1 MNNLNTILQANK
13 AIAYFAIMAFIL
25 LFVGLNQSWA
35 LALGIINMSLISA
48 IMALGVNIQW
58 GYAGLFNVGIM
69 GFAALGGVSVVL
81 IAQQPVTEAIDVG
94 GMKMLIALIFGA
106 VTIAAGILLNRRG
119 VNKWLTTLIVVI
131 GYLITRHYFSEASDL
146 IEKVDPAITGY
157 LGGFGLPVA
166 FSWVVGGFAAAI
178 AAWLIGKITLGLRT
192 DYLAIATLGISEIIL
207 YVIKNEDWFVRGL
220 KNVYGLP
227 RPVPYEVDM
236 QKSEWLQNIVAWIH
250 KSELQLLSQSEQIV
264 RLGDYVRESAVV
276 FVKLCYS
283 GLFISILVAFIV
295 LSNLALNS
303 PWGRKVRA
311 IRDNEVA
318 ASAMGKDIKRQHLQ
332 IFVLGSAIVGVAG
345 ALLVTYDGI
354 FIPTAYQPLRFTFL
368 IWVMVILGGSGNN
381 MGSVLGAFIIW
392 FIWIQSGPM
401 GLWFVDILSNTMQEG
416 SASLEFIEDR
426 VHYLRL
432 VFMGAILLLIMR
444 FSPGGLLPEKNKE
457 L

>member
-1 MNNLNTILQANK
+1 MNNLNSIWQSYR
-13 AIAYFAIMAFIL
+13 AIISFTLMGLVL
-25 LFVGLNQSWA
+25 LFVGFNQSWA
-35 LALGIINMSLISA
+35 LVIGIINLSLISA

-81 IAQQPVTEAIDVG
+81 ISQQPVTEAIDAG
-94 GMKMLIALIFGA
+94 GIKMLLALALGA
-106 VTIAAGILLNRRG
+106 ATIAAGVLLNRRR
-119 VNKWLTTLIVVI
+119 VNKWLISLIIVI
-131 GYLITRHYFSEASDL
+131 GYLLTRHYFSEASEL

-157 LGGFGLPVA
+157 LGGFGLPIM
-166 FSWVVGGFAAAI
+166 FSWIVGGLAAAG
-178 AAWLIGKITLGLRT
+178 AAWWIGKITLSLRS
-192 DYLAIATLGISEIIL
+192 DYLAIATLGISEIII
-207 YVIKNEDWFVRGL
+207 YVIKNEDWLVRGV
-220 KNVYGLP
+220 KNVYGLQ

-236 QKSEWLQNIVAWIH
+236 QKSEWLQNIIAWIH
-250 KSELQLLSQSEQIV
+250 RSELQILSQSEQIDK
-264 RLGDYVRESAVV
+264 LSDYVREASVV
-276 FVKLCYS
+276 FVELCYS
-283 GLFISILVAFIV
+283 GLFLLILVAFII

-354 FIPTAYQPLRFTFL
+354 FISTAYQPLRYTFL
-368 IWVMVILGGSGNN
+368 IWVMVIVGGSGNN
-381 MGSVLGAFIIW
+381 LGSVLGAFIMW

-401 GLWFVDILSNTMQEG
+401 GLWAVEMFGNYVQEG
-416 SASLEFIEDR
+416 NSSLEFIEDR

-432 VFMGAILLLIMR
+432 VFMGTILLLIMR
-444 FSPGGLLPEKNKE
+444 FSPGGILPEKNKE

>member
-1 MNNLNTILQANK
+1 MNSMNTLFQANK
-13 AIAYFAIMAFIL
+13 AIVYFTIMALVL

-58 GYAGLFNVGIM
+58 GYAGLMNVGIM

-81 IAQQPVTEAIDVG
+81 IAQQPVTEAVDAG
-94 GMKMLIALIFGA
+94 GIKMLIALIMGA
-106 VTIAAGILLNRRG
+106 ATITAGILLNRRG
-119 VNKWLTTLIVVI
+119 VNKWLIAAIVVT
-131 GYLITRHYFSEASDL
+131 GYLFTRYYFSEAADI

-157 LGGFGLPVA
+157 LGGFGLPIA
-166 FSWVVGGFAAAI
+166 FSWIVGGVI
-178 AAWLIGKITLGLRT
+178 AAGAAWWVGKITLGLRT

-236 QKSEWLQNIVAWIH
+236 QQSEWFQNVVTWIH
-250 KSELQLLSQSEQIV
+250 KSELQLLSQTEQIDK
-264 RLGDYVRESAVV
+264 LSDYVREAAVV

-283 GLFISILVAFIV
+283 GLFIAILVALIV

-332 IFVLGSAIVGVAG
+332 IFVLGSAIVGIAG

-354 FIPTAYQPLRFTFL
+354 FIPTAYLPLRFTFL

-401 GLWFVDILSNTMQEG
+401 GLWFVEMLSNNMSEG
-416 SASLEFIEDR
+416 STFLEFIEDR

-444 FSPGGLLPEKNKE
+444 FSPSGLLPEKNKE

>member
-1 MNNLNTILQANK
+1 MSNFNNVWQSYKTI
-13 AIAYFAIMAFIL
+13 ISFTIMGLVL

-35 LALGIINMSLISA
+35 LVLGIINLSLISA

-81 IAQQPVTEAIDVG
+81 ISQQPVTEAIDAG
-94 GMKMLIALIFGA
+94 GLKMLFALALGA
-106 VTIAAGILLNRRG
+106 ITIVTGVVLNKKG
-119 VNKWLTTLIVVI
+119 FNKWLIATIVVI
-131 GYLITRHYFSEASDL
+131 GYLFTRHYFSEAADV

-166 FSWVVGGFAAAI
+166 FSWVVGGLAAAG
-178 AAWLIGKITLGLRT
+178 AAWWIGKITLGLRT

-207 YVIKNEDWFVRGL
+207 YVFKNEDWLVRGL

-236 QKSEWLQNIVAWIH
+236 QKSEWLQNLVAWIH
-250 KSELQLLSQSEQIV
+250 KSELQLLTQSEQIV
-264 RLGDYVRESAVV
+264 KLGDYVREAAVV

-283 GLFISILVAFIV
+283 GLFIAILVAFII

-318 ASAMGKDIKRQHLQ
+318 ASAMGKNITRQHLQ
-332 IFVLGSAIVGVAG
+332 IFVIGSAIVGVAG

-401 GLWFVDILSNTMQEG
+401 GLWVVEMLGNSMQEG
-416 SASLEFIEDR
+416 SAPLEFIEDR

-432 VFMGAILLLIMR
+432 VFMGTILLLIMR
-444 FSPGGLLPEKNKE
+444 FSPGGILPEKNKE

>member
-1 MNNLNTILQANK
+1 MNTLFQANK
-13 AIAYFAIMAFIL
+13 AIVYFTIMALVL

-58 GYAGLFNVGIM
+58 GYAGLMNVGIM

-81 IAQQPVTEAIDVG
+81 IAQQPVTEAVDAG
-94 GMKMLIALIFGA
+94 GIKMLIALIMGA
-106 VTIAAGILLNRRG
+106 ATITAGILLNRRG
-119 VNKWLTTLIVVI
+119 VNKWLIAAIVVT
-131 GYLITRHYFSEASDL
+131 GYLFTRYYFSEAADI

-157 LGGFGLPVA
+157 LGGFGFPIA
-166 FSWVVGGFAAAI
+166 FSWIVGGVI
-178 AAWLIGKITLGLRT
+178 AAGAAWWVGKITLGLRT

-236 QKSEWLQNIVAWIH
+236 QQSEWFQNVVTWIH
-250 KSELQLLSQSEQIV
+250 KSELQLLSQTEQIDK
-264 RLGDYVRESAVV
+264 LSDYVREAAVV

-283 GLFISILVAFIV
+283 GLFIAILVALIV

-332 IFVLGSAIVGVAG
+332 IFVLGSAIVGIAG

-354 FIPTAYQPLRFTFL
+354 FIPTAYLPLRFTFL

-401 GLWFVDILSNTMQEG
+401 GLWFVEMLSNNMSEG
-416 SASLEFIEDR
+416 STSLEFIEDR

-432 VFMGAILLLIMR
+432 VFMGTILLLIMR
-444 FSPGGLLPEKNKE
+444 FSPSGLLPEKNKE

>member
-1 MNNLNTILQANK
+1 MSNLNNVWQSYR
-13 AIAYFAIMAFIL
+13 AIITFSLMGFVL
-25 LFVGLNQSWA
+25 LFVGFNQSWA
-35 LALGIINMSLISA
+35 LVIGIINLSLISA

-81 IAQQPVTEAIDVG
+81 ISQQPVTEALDAG
-94 GMKMLIALIFGA
+94 GIKMFFALAIGA
-106 VTIAAGILLNRRG
+106 ITIAAGVLLNRRG
-119 VNKWLTTLIVVI
+119 INKWLISLIVVI
-131 GYLITRHYFSEASDL
+131 GYLFTRYYFSEASDL

-157 LGGFGLPVA
+157 LGGFGLPIM
-166 FSWVVGGFAAAI
+166 FSWIVGGFAAAA
-178 AAWLIGKITLGLRT
+178 AAWWIGKITLSLRS

-220 KNVYGLP
+220 KNVYGLQ

-236 QKSEWLQNIVAWIH
+236 QKSEWFQNIVAWIH
-250 KSELQLLSQSEQIV
+250 RSELQLLSQSDQINK
-264 RLGDYVRESAVV
+264 LGDYVRESAVI
-276 FVKLCYS
+276 FVKLSYS
-283 GLFISILVAFIV
+283 GLFLVILVAFII

-318 ASAMGKDIKRQHLQ
+318 ASAMGKNITRQHLQ
-332 IFVLGSAIVGVAG
+332 IFVIGSAIVGVAG

-354 FIPTAYQPLRFTFL
+354 FISTAYQPLRFTFL
-368 IWVMVILGGSGNN
+368 IWVMVIVGGSGNN
-381 MGSVLGAFIIW
+381 LGSVLGAFIIW
-392 FIWIQSGPM
+392 FMWIQSGPI
-401 GLWFVDILSNTMQEG
+401 GLWAVEMLGNYVQEG
-416 SASLEFIEDR
+416 NTSLEFIENR

-432 VFMGAILLLIMR
+432 IFMGSIMLLIMR
-444 FSPGGLLPEKNKE
+444 FSPGGILPEKNKE

>member
-236 QKSEWLQNIVAWIH
+236 QKSEWLQNTVAWIH
-250 KSELQLLSQSEQIV
+250 KSELQLLSQSEQIEK
-264 RLGDYVRESAVV
+264 LGDYVREAAVV

-401 GLWFVDILSNTMQEG
+401 GLWFVDMLSNNMQEG
-416 SASLEFIEDR
+416 STSLEFIEDR

>member
-106 VTIAAGILLNRRG
+106 VTIAAGILLNRRR
-119 VNKWLTTLIVVI
+119 VNKWLTVLIVVI

-401 GLWFVDILSNTMQEG
+401 GLWFVDILSNNMQEG
-416 SASLEFIEDR
+416 STSLEFIEDR

>member
-1 MNNLNTILQANK
+1 MNNLNNVWQSYR
-13 AIAYFAIMAFIL
+13 AIISFALMGLVL
-25 LFVGLNQSWA
+25 LFVGFNQSWA
-35 LALGIINMSLISA
+35 LVIGIINMSLISA

-81 IAQQPVTEAIDVG
+81 ISQQPVTEAIDAG
-94 GMKMLIALIFGA
+94 GIKMLLALTLGA
-106 VTIAAGILLNRRG
+106 ATIAAGVLLNRRG
-119 VNKWLTTLIVVI
+119 VNRWLISLIVVI
-131 GYLITRHYFSEASDL
+131 GYLLTRYYFSEASNL

-157 LGGFGLPVA
+157 LGGFGLPIML
-166 FSWVVGGFAAAI
+166 SWIVGGLAAAG
-178 AAWLIGKITLGLRT
+178 AAWWIGKITLSLRS
-192 DYLAIATLGISEIIL
+192 DYLAIATLGISEIII

-220 KNVYGLP
+220 KNVYGLQ

-250 KSELQLLSQSEQIV
+250 KSELQFLSQSEQIDK
-264 RLGDYVRESAVV
+264 LGDYVREASVV
-276 FVKLCYS
+276 FVKLSYS
-283 GLFISILVAFIV
+283 GLFLVILVAFIV

-318 ASAMGKDIKRQHLQ
+318 ASAMGKNITRQHLQ
-332 IFVLGSAIVGVAG
+332 IFVIGSAIVGIAG

-368 IWVMVILGGSGNN
+368 IWVMVIVGGSGNN
-381 MGSVLGAFIIW
+381 LGSVLGAFIMW
-392 FIWIQSGPM
+392 FIWIQSGPI
-401 GLWFVDILSNTMQEG
+401 GLWVVEMLGNYVQEG
-416 SASLEFIEDR
+416 NTSLEFIEDR

-432 VFMGAILLLIMR
+432 IFMGSIMLLIMR
-444 FSPGGLLPEKNKE
+444 FSPGGILPEKNKE

>member
-1 MNNLNTILQANK
+1 MNNMNTLFQANK
-13 AIAYFAIMAFIL
+13 AIVYFTIMALVL

-58 GYAGLFNVGIM
+58 GYAGLMNVGIM

-81 IAQQPVTEAIDVG
+81 IAQQPVTEAVDAG
-94 GMKMLIALIFGA
+94 GIKMLIALIMGA
-106 VTIAAGILLNRRG
+106 VTITAGILLNRRG
-119 VNKWLTTLIVVI
+119 VNKWLIAAIVVT
-131 GYLITRHYFSEASDL
+131 GYLFTRYYFSEAADI

-157 LGGFGLPVA
+157 LGGFGLPIA
-166 FSWVVGGFAAAI
+166 FSWIVGGVI
-178 AAWLIGKITLGLRT
+178 AAGAAWWVGKITLGLRT

-236 QKSEWLQNIVAWIH
+236 QQSEWFQNVVTWIH
-250 KSELQLLSQSEQIV
+250 KSELQLLSQTEQIDK
-264 RLGDYVRESAVV
+264 LSDYVREAAVV

-283 GLFISILVAFIV
+283 GLFIAILVALIV

-332 IFVLGSAIVGVAG
+332 IFVLGSAIVGIAG

-354 FIPTAYQPLRFTFL
+354 FIPTAYLPLRFTFL

-401 GLWFVDILSNTMQEG
+401 GLWFVEMLSNNMSEG
-416 SASLEFIEDR
+416 STSLEFIEDR

-432 VFMGAILLLIMR
+432 VFMGTILLLIMR
-444 FSPGGLLPEKNKE
+444 FSPSGLLPEKNKE

>member
-1 MNNLNTILQANK
+1 MSNFNNVWQSYKTI
-13 AIAYFAIMAFIL
+13 ISFTIMGLVL

-35 LALGIINMSLISA
+35 LVLGIINLSLISA

-81 IAQQPVTEAIDVG
+81 ISQQPVTEAIDAG
-94 GMKMLIALIFGA
+94 GLKMLFALALGA
-106 VTIAAGILLNRRG
+106 ITIVTGVVLNKKG
-119 VNKWLTTLIVVI
+119 FNKWLIATIVVI
-131 GYLITRHYFSEASDL
+131 GYLFTRHYFSEAADV

-166 FSWVVGGFAAAI
+166 FSWIVGGLAAAG
-178 AAWLIGKITLGLRT
+178 AAWWIGKITLSLRT

-207 YVIKNEDWFVRGL
+207 YVVKNEDWFVRGV
-220 KNVYGLP
+220 KNVAGLP

-236 QKSEWLQNIVAWIH
+236 QKSEWLQNIVAWIY
-250 KSELQLLSQSEQIV
+250 SSDLELLAQSEQV
-264 RLGDYVRESAVV
+264 AQLSAYVRGASVI

-283 GLFISILVAFIV
+283 GLFVLILVALIM

-318 ASAMGKDIKRQHLQ
+318 ASAMGKNITRQHLQ
-332 IFVLGSAIVGVAG
+332 IFVIGSAIVGVAG

-354 FIPTAYQPLRFTFL
+354 FIPTAYVPLRFTFL

-381 MGSVLGAFIIW
+381 LGSVLGAFIIW
-392 FIWIQSGPM
+392 FMWIQSGPM
-401 GLWFVDILSNTMQEG
+401 GVWAVDMISSFAQEG
-416 SASLEFIEDR
+416 NASLEFIEDR

-432 VFMGAILLLIMR
+432 VFMGSILLLIMR
-444 FSPGGLLPEKNKE
+444 FSPGGILPEKNKE

>member
-1 MNNLNTILQANK
+1 MNNLNNLWQSYRAVIS
-13 AIAYFAIMAFIL
+13 FALMGLVL

-35 LALGIINMSLISA
+35 LVIGIINMSLISA

-81 IAQQPVTEAIDVG
+81 ISQQPVTEALDAG
-94 GMKMLIALIFGA
+94 GIKMLLALALGA
-106 VTIAAGILLNRRG
+106 TTIAVGVLLNRRG
-119 VNKWLTTLIVVI
+119 VNKWLISLIVVI
-131 GYLITRHYFSEASDL
+131 GYLFTRYYFSEASKL

-157 LGGFGLPVA
+157 LGGFGLPVM
-166 FSWVVGGFAAAI
+166 FSWIVGGLAAAG
-178 AAWLIGKITLGLRT
+178 AAWWIGKITLSLRS
-192 DYLAIATLGISEIIL
+192 DYLAIATLGISEIII

-220 KNVYGLP
+220 KNVYGLQ

-250 KSELQLLSQSEQIV
+250 RSELQLLSQSDQIDK
-264 RLGDYVRESAVV
+264 LGDYVREASVV
-276 FVKLCYS
+276 FVKLSYS
-283 GLFISILVAFIV
+283 GLFLVILVTFIV

-318 ASAMGKDIKRQHLQ
+318 ASAMGKNITRQHLQ
-332 IFVLGSAIVGVAG
+332 IFVIGSAIVGVAG

-354 FIPTAYQPLRFTFL
+354 FISTAYQPLRYTFL
-368 IWVMVILGGSGNN
+368 IWVMVIVGGSGNN
-381 MGSVLGAFIIW
+381 LGSVLGAFIIW
-392 FIWIQSGPM
+392 FMWIQSGPM
-401 GLWFVDILSNTMQEG
+401 GLWVVEMLGNYLQEG
-416 SASLEFIEDR
+416 NTSLEFIEDR

-432 VFMGAILLLIMR
+432 VFMGSIMLFIMR
-444 FSPGGLLPEKNKE
+444 FSPGGILPEKNKE

>member
-1 MNNLNTILQANK
+1 MNNLNNVWQSYR
-13 AIAYFAIMAFIL
+13 AIISFALMGLVL
-25 LFVGLNQSWA
+25 LFVGFNQSWA
-35 LALGIINMSLISA
+35 LVIGIINMSLISA

-81 IAQQPVTEAIDVG
+81 ISQQPVTEAIDAG
-94 GMKMLIALIFGA
+94 GIKMLFALALGA
-106 VTIAAGILLNRRG
+106 ATIAAGVLLNRRG
-119 VNKWLTTLIVVI
+119 VNKWLISLIVVI
-131 GYLITRHYFSEASDL
+131 GYLFTRFYFSEASKL

-157 LGGFGLPVA
+157 LGGFGLPIML
-166 FSWVVGGFAAAI
+166 SWIVGGIAAAG
-178 AAWLIGKITLGLRT
+178 AAWWIGKITLSLRS
-192 DYLAIATLGISEIIL
+192 DYLAIATLGISEIII

-220 KNVYGLP
+220 KNVYGLQ

-250 KSELQLLSQSEQIV
+250 RSELQFLSQSEQIKI
-264 RLGDYVRESAVV
+264 LSDYVREASVV
-276 FVKLCYS
+276 FIKLSYS
-283 GLFISILVAFIV
+283 GLFLVILVAFIV

-318 ASAMGKDIKRQHLQ
+318 ASAMGKNITRQHLQ
-332 IFVLGSAIVGVAG
+332 IFVIGSAIVGVAG

-368 IWVMVILGGSGNN
+368 IWVMVIVGGSGNN
-381 MGSVLGAFIIW
+381 LGSVLGAFIMW
-392 FIWIQSGPM
+392 FIWIQSGPI
-401 GLWFVDILSNTMQEG
+401 GLWVVEMLGNYVQEG
-416 SASLEFIEDR
+416 NASLEFIEDR

-432 VFMGAILLLIMR
+432 IFMGSIMLLIMR
-444 FSPGGLLPEKNKE
+444 FSPGGILPEKNKE